1 MKRKRNCHGRTRTC
15 SHTVPATICHHH
27 HHLLGRIPE
36 LVGAFGN
43 YIVGRHCSRI
53 SITWQPCRIILCI
66 RAVAARSSEP
76 GVCAA
81 RRLFRGSTVCGD
93 SRGRKHM
100 GRTCAA
106 RPNFIS
112 TPRNANSSLAAGIE
126 FSRACRC
133 LGCMAINQ
141 AFGTILLDMRLS
153 KGKSALIRA
162 GRKIGISPG
171 ISLPTSRSTRDAK
184 PFFSNHKVYGIS
196 YVPATKPFSPLSK
209 SDTCPPM
216 LHAYCKS
223 WRLQKAI
230 ASDGSH
236 R

>member
-171 ISLPTSRSTRDAK
+171 ISLPTSRPTLELEIQNLSSATTSCTVSHTCRRQN
-184 PFFSNHKVYGIS
+184 PSVHSPSQI
-196 YVPATKPFSPLSK
+196 PARRCCMHTV
-209 SDTCPPM
+209 
-216 LHAYCKS
+216 
-223 WRLQKAI
+223 KAG
-230 ASDGSH
+230 AF
-236 R
+236 RKR